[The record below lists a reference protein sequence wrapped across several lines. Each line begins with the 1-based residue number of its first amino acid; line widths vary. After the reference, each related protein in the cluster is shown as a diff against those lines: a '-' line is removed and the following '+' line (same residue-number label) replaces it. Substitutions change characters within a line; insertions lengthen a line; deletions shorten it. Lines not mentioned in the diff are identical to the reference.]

1 MCRWRRRQTP
11 RHLWLINYIRRANL
25 HKHAHFVISFPW
37 SFPSR
42 SMPQSSS
49 DFLGSD
55 PFHETFRPLFR
66 RLASFPLVL
75 GCSRPLIGADTE
87 SSEVVQ
93 ETPHPLLFMLLPR
106 SLRRPPVLRT
116 PRTSTVPYCSLAF
129 RRDQLLLWGL
139 PLVVP
144 SQAQSLHYQHGRPSP
159 KPSQERK

>member
-1 MCRWRRRQTP
+1 MSVASATNSAP
-11 RHLWLINYIRRANL
+11 FVANQL
-25 HKHAHFVISFPW
+25 YTASKPAQARSFCDILSVVLPVA
-37 SFPSR
+37 

-144 SQAQSLHYQHGRPSP
+144 SQSQSLHYQHGRPSP